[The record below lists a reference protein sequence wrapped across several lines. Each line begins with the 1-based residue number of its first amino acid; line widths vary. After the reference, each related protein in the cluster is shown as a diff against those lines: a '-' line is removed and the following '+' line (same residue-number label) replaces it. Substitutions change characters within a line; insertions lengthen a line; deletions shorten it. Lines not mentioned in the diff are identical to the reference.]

1 MDQDLTFESANHN
14 NLKNMIVM
22 KRDGSLK
29 YKIPNK
35 FNKDQEE
42 VLYHAITVFNFLVFP
57 KHNVSYKELA
67 ELIKKSY
74 DLRTPQNS
82 ACYNILILANGL
94 TES

>member
-42 VLYHAITVFNFLVFP
+42 VLYHAITVFNFFDF
-57 KHNVSYKELA
+57 LA
-67 ELIKKSY
+67 
-74 DLRTPQNS
+74 
-82 ACYNILILANGL
+82 CV
-94 TES
+94 